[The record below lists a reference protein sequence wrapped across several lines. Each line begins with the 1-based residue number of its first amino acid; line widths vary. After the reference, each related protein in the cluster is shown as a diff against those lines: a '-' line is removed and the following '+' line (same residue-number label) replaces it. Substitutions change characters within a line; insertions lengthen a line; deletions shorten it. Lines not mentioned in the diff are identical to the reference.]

1 MSTVSSIPPKSPM
14 PTREHVRAL
23 LRLGVPLI
31 GGHVAQFAIG
41 LTDTIMLGRYSV
53 DALAAVVL
61 GSTFFFVLF
70 ILGSG
75 FAIAVMPLVAEA
87 DAEGDETALRR
98 VTRMGLWLSLIFG
111 VVVQPLFLLSGE
123 VLQAVLLQEADVSEL
138 AQAYLRIAGF
148 GLVPALLVMVLKSY
162 LAALEHTR
170 VVFWV
175 TVAAVPVNALVNY
188 GLIFGNF
195 GLPEMGVRGAAIAS
209 IMVQFVSLFGVV
221 IYALRALPQHA
232 LFARIWRPDWDVFA
246 QVFKLGL
253 PIGLTNLAEVG
264 LFAASAT
271 MMGWLGKI
279 PLAAHG
285 IALQL
290 ASLAFMV
297 HLGLSNAATVRV
309 GNAMGR
315 KDADHMARGAIVA
328 IVMSFGM
335 ACITVIL
342 FLLFPEYLLGLFIDA
357 DETERDAILAI
368 GVSLLYVAALFQVV
382 DGAQVMALGLLR
394 GVQDTRGPMVIA
406 AISYWLL
413 GVSCAYVLGFKL
425 ELGGVGIWLGLVL
438 GLTAAAIM
446 LMYRFW
452 RTDLSRLREKF
463 AQNAKS

>member
-1 MSTVSSIPPKSPM
+1 MA
-14 PTREHVRAL
+14 TRDHIRAL
-23 LRLGVPLI
+23 ARLGLPLI

-41 LTDTIMLGRYSV
+41 LTDTIMLGWYSV
-53 DALAAVVL
+53 EALASVVL
-61 GSTFFFVLF
+61 GHTFFFVIF

-87 DAEGDETALRR
+87 DAEGNEAALRR
-98 VTRMGLWLSLIFG
+98 ITRMGLWLSVTYGL
-111 VVVQPLFLLSGE
+111 VVLPLFFLSGALLLGLQQGPE
-123 VLQAVLLQEADVSEL
+123 VADL

-148 GLVPALLVMVLKSY
+148 GLMPALLVMVLKSY

-175 TVAAVPVNALVNY
+175 TVVAVPVNALVNY
-188 GLIFGNF
+188 GLIFGNW
-195 GLPEMGVRGAAIAS
+195 GLPELGVRGAAIAS
-209 IMVQFVSLFGVV
+209 IIVQFVSLLGV
-221 IYALRALPQHA
+221 ILYAVRALPQHE

-264 LFAASAT
+264 LFSASSV
-271 MMGWLGKI
+271 MMGWLGTVA
-279 PLAAHG
+279 LAAHG

-290 ASLAFMV
+290 ASLAFML

-315 KDADHMARGAIVA
+315 KDADHMARGSLVA
-328 IVMSFGM
+328 IVMSL
-335 ACITVIL
+335 AVSLITVAV
-342 FLLFPEYLLGLFIDA
+342 FLAFPQQLLGMFIDP
-357 DETERDAILAI
+357 EEPQRVAILAT

-413 GVSCAYVLGFKL
+413 GVTCAYVLGFKA
-425 ELGGVGIWLGLVL
+425 ELGGVGVWLGLVL
-438 GLTAAAIM
+438 GLTAAAVL

-463 AQNAKS
+463 AQA